1 MSAPLTYLLVAALI
15 LHLLLA
21 AYCVYRVWLGYS
33 AADRL
38 VGADLVG
45 ILSLSILVL
54 IAVVLGR
61 AAYIEVA
68 VALAAVGFVVTLLLA
83 KFIADGHADAV
94 APHTPN
100 TDTAPQ
106 ARATEKTQ

>member
-1 MSAPLTYLLVAALI
+1 MSPLLAYLLVGALI

-45 ILSLSILVL
+45 ILSLSVLVL
-54 IAVVLGR
+54 IAVVLNR
-61 AAYIEVA
+61 AAYIDVA

-83 KFIADGHADAV
+83 KFIADGHADGDS
-94 APHTPN
+94 PPSS
-100 TDTAPQ
+100 PEE
-106 ARATEKTQ
+106 RP